1 VSRQKFVISLF
12 LVFLLTPVVFLIV
25 QSVIPFPRT
34 FGYYG
39 FILPFLAIISFV
51 EYSKKIPV
59 VGLAITLIIM
69 QLGLLYLF
77 DKRIIPYEERD
88 PQLNW
93 TVKKLTN
100 DMAGN
105 KRYYS
110 SGNLLG
116 TTLLYELRVQ
126 GYSEAEVIYGNGP
139 VNADTLT
146 QFDYIILGNQIDH
159 TKIKKPRYSTAFF
172 RVY

>member
-1 VSRQKFVISLF
+1 
-12 LVFLLTPVVFLIV
+12 
-25 QSVIPFPRT
+25 
-34 FGYYG
+34 
-39 FILPFLAIISFV
+39 
-51 EYSKKIPV
+51 
-59 VGLAITLIIM
+59 M

-100 DMAGN
+100 DMVGN

-126 GYSEAEVIYGNGP
+126 GYSEAEVVFDNGY
-139 VNADTLT
+139 VNADTVKH
-146 QFDYIILGNQIDH
+146 FDYIILGNDIDK
-159 TKIKKPRYSTAFF
+159 TKIKKPRYTTEYF